1 MTDRREL
8 VAGSVL
14 GDLTHEEMAEAN
26 ALGLRQDELYAM
38 EIAAAAT
45 LVAEVRDDGMPAA
58 LRARLEPQGQGQGK
72 VVPLRPKRDVW
83 RAMGWLAAA
92 ACLAFAIT
100 SIVRPWGK
108 KAPTAREER
117 DQLTHVT
124 DAQVLSWTAT
134 ADPAATGAKGDV
146 VWSNAEQKGFMRF
159 SGLSQN
165 EPAATQYQ
173 LWIFDGER
181 DDKFPVDGG
190 VFDVTAGGDVVVPIK
205 PKLKVGKPVLF
216 AVTVEKPGGVVVSK
230 RERIVVTAKAG
241 G

>member
-8 VAGSVL
+8 IAGSVL
-14 GDLTHEEMAEAN
+14 GDLTREEMAEAN

-45 LVAEVRDDGMPAA
+45 LVAEVRDDAMPAA
-58 LRARLEPQGQGQGK
+58 MRARLEPQNTKSNQ
-72 VVPLRPKRDVW
+72 VVALRPKRDIW

-100 SIVRPWGK
+100 SIVRPWSK
-108 KAPTAREER
+108 KSPDAHAQR
-117 DQLTHVT
+117 DLLTHVA
-124 DAQVLSWTAT
+124 DAQVLPWTAT
-134 ADPAATGAKGDV
+134 ADPASANAKGDV

-165 EPAATQYQ
+165 DPAATQYQ

-190 VFDVTAGGDVVVPIK
+190 VFDVTSGGDVVVPIK
-205 PKLKVGKPVLF
+205 AKLKVGKPVLF

>member
-1 MTDRREL
+1 MTDRRDL
-8 VAGSVL
+8 IAGSVL

-45 LVAEVRDDGMPAA
+45 LVAEVRDDAMPAA
-58 LRARLEPQGQGQGK
+58 LRARLEPKSNQ
-72 VVPLRPKRDVW
+72 VVALRPKRDLW

-100 SIVRPWGK
+100 SIVRPWSK
-108 KAPTAREER
+108 RSPDARAQREL
-117 DQLTHVT
+117 LTHVA

-134 ADPAATGAKGDV
+134 TDPAATGAKGDV

-165 EPAATQYQ
+165 DPAATQYQ

-205 PKLKVGKPVLF
+205 AKLKVGKPVLF